1 MMHNDVLRSV
11 RHMLDL
17 SEGKL
22 IEILKTTDTPVSP
35 EVMSRYLKKEDEEG
49 YMEVPDEVMSHFLN
63 GLITFKRGKNDR
75 FPVPEVE
82 KRVTNNIMLKKLRV
96 AFELKTE
103 DMLSVLALADFKMS
117 EGELSAFFRKEGH
130 KNYRPCGDQVLR
142 YFLKGLT
149 ARVRPQTQAQKPA
162 QKTTSVQKPTQK
174 PIQKPTQKP
183 IKKS

>member
-17 SEGKL
+17 SEGRL
-22 IEILKTTDTPVSP
+22 IEILKTTGIPVSP
-35 EVMSRYLKKEDEEG
+35 EVMSRYLKKDDEEG
-49 YMEVPDEVMSHFLN
+49 YMEVPDEVMANFLN
-63 GLITFKRGKNDR
+63 GLITFKRGQDDR
-75 FPVPEVE
+75 FPAPEVE
-82 KRVTNNIMLKKLRV
+82 KRLTNNIMLKKLRV

-103 DMLSVLALADFKMS
+103 DMLSVLAAADFKMS

-149 ARVRPQTQAQKPA
+149 ARVRPQTQTQPKA
-162 QKTTSVQKPTQK
+162 PTK
-174 PIQKPTQKP
+174 A
-183 IKKS
+183 KKS

>member
-17 SEGKL
+17 SEGRL
-22 IEILKTTDTPVSP
+22 IEILKTTGIPVSP

-49 YMEVPDEVMSHFLN
+49 YMEVPDEVMANFLN
-63 GLITFKRGKNDR
+63 GLITFRRGKDDR

-103 DMLSVLALADFKMS
+103 DMLSVLAAADFKMS

-149 ARVRPQTQAQKPA
+149 ARVRPQ
-162 QKTTSVQKPTQK
+162 
-174 PIQKPTQKP
+174 
-183 IKKS
+183 KK